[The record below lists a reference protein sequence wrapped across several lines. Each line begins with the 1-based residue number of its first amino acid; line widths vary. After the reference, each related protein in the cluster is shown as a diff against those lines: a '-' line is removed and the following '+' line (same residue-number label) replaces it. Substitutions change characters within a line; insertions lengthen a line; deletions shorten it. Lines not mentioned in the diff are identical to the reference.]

1 MTSTESTTP
10 LFASQTWHTRLETLR
25 AKTWLAYLAAL
36 AAGLLYGLQSW
47 IYLHTLDSVL
57 DEGAY
62 LYKGYAFVTGQ
73 YQIYQD
79 YGFWSNHM
87 PLSFYIPGV
96 VQAVFGPGLIV
107 GRYFSL
113 LLGMVMLLG
122 VWLLVRRLGG
132 YWWAAAVL
140 WGITVNPAVIK
151 MYSTAVTQVLIACML
166 VWVLALT
173 LGGDRP
179 RWQLA
184 LGAVLAGVMWMTR
197 INFFPV
203 LPLLVLYIF
212 WEYGRRTGLI
222 AALAGGLTVLLLH
235 VFFWPEILRMYAF
248 WLPDGLFPFLS
259 PWEPP
264 AGTHYW
270 NPRVSLTARVS
281 SLFRTFRFHFLTLM
295 SACAAWILWPKRADW
310 KSRTQFRQAVFLTVL
325 LLVLWSL
332 HFWATMSK
340 NYCAFCLEGYTAFF
354 MILGWLLLVLVL
366 VQKASPI
373 RSRWRDLITAALILV
388 VVVGIGFTMFEDL
401 GLELLELRLPF
412 ISLDGGPSLTL
423 LPDLSKILD
432 NKFSIDKR
440 TSRFLIPSAFAL
452 ILALC
457 ILGVSLL
464 ALIWQRRK
472 SSRPASFASWALL
485 ITLVLGVLLSP
496 TRLLG
501 QVYTTFDCGGDI
513 PAAYTQVGEYLASVI
528 PPGSQVYWKGGLSVA
543 PLLYVPGIQIYPSQ
557 VNGDYSYFTD
567 GDPNA
572 LQKYGFWNRE
582 LAEKWLVEA
591 DFILIE
597 DRYFEDWFQS
607 WVNLDDYIELP
618 ASPDKNICRDNSKIR
633 IFTPRR

>member
-1 MTSTESTTP
+1 MTSPKSAP
-10 LFASQTWHTRLETLR
+10 RSFASLSWRARLEALR
-25 AKTWLAYLAAL
+25 STAWLAYLAAL

-96 VQAVFGPGLIV
+96 VQAVFGPGLAA

-113 LLGMVMLLG
+113 LLGMLMLLG

-132 YWWAAAVL
+132 KWWAAAVL
-140 WGITVNPAVIK
+140 WGIVANPAVVK
-151 MYSTAVTQVLIACML
+151 MYSTAITQVMIACML
-166 VWVLALT
+166 VWVLVLV

-184 LGAVLAGVMWMTR
+184 LGASLAGVMWMTR
-197 INFFPV
+197 INLFPL

-212 WEYGRRTGLI
+212 WEYGRRTGLM
-222 AALAGGLTVLLLH
+222 AALAGGLTIILLH
-235 VFFWPEILRMYAF
+235 AAFWPEILRMYAF
-248 WLPDGLFPFLS
+248 WMPDGLLPFLS

-264 AGTHYW
+264 TATHFW
-270 NPRVSLTARVS
+270 DPRVSLTARIS
-281 SLFRTFRFHFLTLM
+281 SLFRTFRFHFLALM
-295 SACAAWILWPKRADW
+295 GACAAWILWPKRPDW

-354 MILGWLLLVLVL
+354 IILGWLLLVLVL
-366 VQKASPI
+366 VQAAPA
-373 RSRWRDLITAALILV
+373 RSRFRDLLTAVLILTV
-388 VVVGIGFTMFEDL
+388 IVGIGFTMFEDI
-401 GLELLELRLPF
+401 GLDLLELRLPF
-412 ISLDGGPSLTL
+412 LKLDETPTFTQ
-423 LPDLSKILD
+423 LPDLSKILE
-432 NKFSIDKR
+432 NRFSIDRR
-440 TSRFLIPSAFAL
+440 TSRFLIPTAFAL
-452 ILALC
+452 LAALS
-457 ILGVSLL
+457 ILGISLL
-464 ALIWQRRK
+464 AVALQRRK
-472 SSRPASFASWALL
+472 TSGLRSFTMWALL
-485 ITLVLGVLLSP
+485 ITFALGALLSP

-501 QVYTTFDCGGDI
+501 RGYTTFDCGGDI
-513 PAAYTQVGEYLASVI
+513 PAAYTQVGAYLASVI

-543 PLLYVPGIQIYPSQ
+543 PLLYVPGIQIYPAQ

-567 GDPNA
+567 GDPQA

-582 LAEKWLVEA
+582 LAEKWLQEA

-597 DRYFEDWFQS
+597 DRYYEDWFQS
-607 WVNLDDYIELP
+607 WVNLDDYVELP
-618 ASPDKNICRDNSKIR
+618 ASPNKNICRDNSKIR
-633 IFTPRR
+633 IFSPRR